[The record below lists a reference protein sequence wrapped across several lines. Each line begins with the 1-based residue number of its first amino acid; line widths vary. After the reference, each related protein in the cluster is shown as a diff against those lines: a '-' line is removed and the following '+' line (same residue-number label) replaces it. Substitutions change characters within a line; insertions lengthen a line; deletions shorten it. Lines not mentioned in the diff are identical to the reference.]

1 MATTPKSRAMIEGQ
15 QRVAD
20 LRTATPQDTS
30 PLPKVYEENESIPV
44 KKVVCYNDFVA
55 ILQFRVKSS
64 IIVDEAT
71 SLKNEGI
78 VIGVGPGLPGA
89 DGKRVPSQLKEG
101 DVVLFYGNPTTA
113 LNPATGVYKD
123 QRVVIV
129 PERAVICGLKKRP
142 FHMVEEGA
150 E

>member
-1 MATTPKSRAMIEGQ
+1 MATPPKSRVMVEGQ
-15 QRVAD
+15 QRAAD
-20 LRTATPQDTS
+20 LRTAVPQDTS
-30 PLPKVYEENESIPV
+30 PLAKVYEDNESIPV
-44 KKVVCYNDFVA
+44 KRVTCYNDFVA

-64 IIVDEAT
+64 IILDEGS
-71 SLKNEGI
+71 SLKNEGM
-78 VIGVGPGLPGA
+78 VIGVGPGLPGP

-101 DVVLFYGNPTTA
+101 DVVLFYGNPTTSINA
-113 LNPATGVYKD
+113 NSGVYKD

-129 PERAVICGLKKRP
+129 PERAVICGLRKRP